1 MIKHFIRNPK
11 FLRGGSPLEVV
22 RWYEAIAGA
31 YQNGVSMAGVLTKE
45 SGVFNDRW
53 RQTIF
58 TFG

>member
-1 MIKHFIRNPK
+1 MITKFIQNSK
-11 FLRGGSPLEVV
+11 ILRGGSPLEVV

-31 YQNGVSMAGVLTKE
+31 YQNGASMAGVLTKG
-45 SGVFNDRW
+45 SGVCSDKW